1 MLEITRSIP
10 VAAAMPFLPA
20 LKNTD
25 TSIQIPKVNDL
36 CRSQPI
42 PEETYQAILDK
53 GNALT
58 TLNLDW
64 WEIDEERLTKLVKTL
79 PELEELTVR
88 LDFPMYRLVSGRS
101 TRWSTSQDEPILW
114 LW

>member
-1 MLEITRSIP
+1 
-10 VAAAMPFLPA
+10 MPFLPA
-20 LKNTD
+20 LKNPD

-42 PEETYQAILDK
+42 PEEIYQAILDK

-101 TRWSTSQDEPILW
+101 TRS
-114 LW
+114 